1 MPGSSLTYAI
11 ANPVAPFY
19 FVEIPVANFS
29 FTADT
34 INLGTSP
41 HNFVTGNHIWFFFT
55 ATGTTVVTSGG
66 ISALRKYFVIVVNS
80 TTIKL
85 ANSLSNATNNVAI
98 DITNFAANVTSVTFM
113 KINNGT
119 YWPTGGVS
127 SPPEFFPAY
136 AKSEITFNSNVPV
149 EINFTIPAY
158 TSFTDMNFAVPIVV
172 LLRNPNS
179 NACWGAAIRIQN
191 QLFVYNG
198 VLDPSYGITQ
208 IAGNYSNT
216 AIGNALTAGYN
227 QKYVITKDRTIECWY
242 GQVGGTMTSYFTT
255 TPLAANTQ
263 LKLEFGS
270 NFTFCRMTD
279 CNIKLLN

>member
-1 MPGSSLTYAI
+1 MPGSGLTYAI

-19 FVEIPVANFS
+19 FLDIPVVPNFN

-34 INLGTSP
+34 INLGPTP
-41 HNFVTGNHIWFFFT
+41 HNFVTGNHIWFFFKT
-55 ATGTTVVTSGG
+55 TGATVATSGG

-98 DITNFAANVTSVTFM
+98 DITDFALNVTSVTFM

-119 YWPTGGVS
+119 YWPTGVS

-136 AKSEITFNSNVPV
+136 AKSEITFNSDVPV

-179 NACWGAAIRIQN
+179 NACWGAAIKIQN
-191 QLFVYNG
+191 YLFVYNG
-198 VLDPSYGITQ
+198 VLDSSYGITQ
-208 IAGNYSNT
+208 IAGSYQSV

-227 QKYVITKDRTIECWY
+227 QKYVITPSKTIECWY
-242 GQVGGTMTSYFTT
+242 GQVGGTMTLYFTT

-279 CNIKLLN
+279 CNIKYL

>member
-19 FVEIPVANFS
+19 FVDIPVVPNFD

-41 HNFVTGNHIWFFFT
+41 HNFVTGNNIWFVFKT
-55 ATGTTVVTSGG
+55 TGATVVTSGG

-98 DITNFAANVTSVTFM
+98 DITSFAANVTGATFM
-113 KINNGT
+113 KISNGNQIG
-119 YWPTGGVS
+119 PTGAAL
-127 SPPEFFPAY
+127 PEFFPAY

-158 TSFTDMNFAVPIVV
+158 TSFTDINFTLPIAV
-172 LLRNPNS
+172 LLKNQSS

-191 QLFVYNG
+191 RLFVYNG
-198 VLDPSYGITQ
+198 VLDSSYGVPQ
-208 IAGNYSNT
+208 IVSDYNNT

-227 QKYVITKDRTIECWY
+227 QKYVITPSRTIECWY
-242 GQVGGTMTSYFTT
+242 GQVGGTMDVYFRT

-279 CNIKLLN
+279 CNIKYL